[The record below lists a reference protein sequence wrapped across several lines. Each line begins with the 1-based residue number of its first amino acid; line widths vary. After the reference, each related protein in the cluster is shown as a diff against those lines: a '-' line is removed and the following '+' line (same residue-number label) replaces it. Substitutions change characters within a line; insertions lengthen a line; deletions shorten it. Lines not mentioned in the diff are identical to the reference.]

1 VKTKTAAAAGAS
13 GATKSTAKTV
23 ARAPGKSAAPTMR
36 DIGDAAGVA
45 PITVSRALRGDA
57 AVLPATR
64 EAVVRAARQ
73 LGYIQNHAA
82 RALSNRGSKLI
93 ALIVP
98 NVSNSVFAETIDGL
112 TDCLNATGFSLG
124 IGYSGYSKDNEE
136 RLVRALLGYHPDGII
151 LTGFTH
157 TRATRTLLKQA
168 GVPVVEIW
176 NVGEKPIDMAVGFS
190 NFEAARAMTNYLIGR
205 GYRRIHYAGGT
216 QTDNDRTR
224 AREAGFLRAMADAGL
239 PVADD
244 AIVCLPFEFE
254 SGAALAR
261 DLATVKA
268 RPDALFIA
276 SDIIASGFTLE
287 CRRLGIRIP
296 ADIAVAGFD
305 NTALSGIMDP
315 PLTTV
320 HVPRREIGEVAAQM
334 LIERLQSGGAGPRE
348 RDLGFRIVER
358 ASA

>member
-1 VKTKTAAAAGAS
+1 
-13 GATKSTAKTV
+13 
-23 ARAPGKSAAPTMR
+23 MR
-36 DIGDAAGVA
+36 DIGDVAGVA

-64 EAVVRAARQ
+64 EAILKAARK

-82 RALSNRGSKLI
+82 RALSKRGSKLI

-124 IGYSGYSKDNEE
+124 IGYSGYSKENEE

-157 TRATRTLLKQA
+157 TRETRALLRQA
-168 GVPVVEIW
+168 GVPVVEMW
-176 NVGEKPIDMAVGFS
+176 NVGEKAIDMAVGFS
-190 NFEAARAMTNYLIGR
+190 NFEAARAMTSYLIGR
-205 GYRRIHYAGGT
+205 GYARIHYAGGT
-216 QTDNDRTR
+216 QRDNDRTR
-224 AREAGFLRAMADAGL
+224 SREAGFRRAMADAGR
-239 PVADD
+239 PVEADG
-244 AIVCLPFEFE
+244 VTCLPFEFE
-254 SGAALAR
+254 SGCALAR
-261 DLATVKA
+261 AFAETRR
-268 RPDALFIA
+268 RPDAMFIA
-276 SDIIASGFTLE
+276 SDIIASGFALE
-287 CRRLGIRIP
+287 CRRLGVRIP
-296 ADIAVAGFD
+296 DDVAVAGFD
-305 NTALSGIMDP
+305 NTELSGIMDP

-320 HVPRREIGEVAAQM
+320 HVPRREIGEVAGRM
-334 LIERLQSGGAGPRE
+334 LIERLQNGRVAPRE